1 MKLNRKTKESNE
13 ISTSSLPDI
22 IFMLLIFFMVTTVMR
37 EFEGLDVMLPR
48 AKTIE
53 KLESKRHTSYVWA
66 TKDGLISV
74 DDQIINITNLGDLM
88 YQKIT
93 KDPKLTVSLK
103 SDENSLMKTISDIP
117 KTRPFLDFEEAV
129 QIGRKRVR
137 EILGD
142 GWQPARRP
150 FRGCR
155 N

>member
-37 EFEGLDVMLPR
+37 EFEGLDVILPR

-74 DDQIINITNLGDLM
+74 DDQIVNIANLGDLV

-93 KDPKLTVSLK
+93 KDPKLTISLK
-103 SDENSLMKTISDIP
+103 SDENSLMKTISDVH
-117 KTRPFLDFEEAV
+117 TEL
-129 QIGRKRVR
+129 RKAQALKLNYSALT
-137 EILGD
+137 EK
-142 GWQPARRP
+142 
-150 FRGCR
+150 
-155 N
+155 

>member
-74 DDQIINITNLGDLM
+74 DDQIVNIANLGDLM

-103 SDENSLMKTISDIP
+103 SDENSLMKTISDIH
-117 KTRPFLDFEEAV
+117 TEL
-129 QIGRKRVR
+129 RKAQA
-137 EILGD
+137 LKLNYSALTGK
-142 GWQPARRP
+142 
-150 FRGCR
+150 
-155 N
+155 

>member
-74 DDQIINITNLGDLM
+74 DDQIVNIANLGDLM

-93 KDPKLTVSLK
+93 KDPKLTV
-103 SDENSLMKTISDIP
+103 
-117 KTRPFLDFEEAV
+117 
-129 QIGRKRVR
+129 
-137 EILGD
+137 
-142 GWQPARRP
+142 
-150 FRGCR
+150 
-155 N
+155 